1 MRTTCSTNV
10 PDSGT
15 NCGAKLRCLVT
26 RLVSL
31 TLLAHGGSV
40 STPRLLLALRHLRH
54 LLLPPLVLV
63 LVLALPPVLVLPQA
77 LALALAL
84 APPLALLA
92 SPLTLPLALAL
103 AMPPALP
110 PAMTTF
116 LTLSHPRLLRATPP
130 SFDPVRWPLPPLV
143 FALTR
148 LLPPSLLANLDL
160 DLRRLLAV
168 EVLYELLRKML
179 VSLLSLVN
187 PLNPSL
193 NGNAKNANCVKPL
206 LLLQ

>member
-1 MRTTCSTNV
+1 VRTTCSTNA

-31 TLLAHGGSV
+31 TLLARGGSV
-40 STPRLLLALRHLRH
+40 STPRLLLALRH

-110 PAMTTF
+110 LAMTTF

-168 EVLYELLRKML
+168 EVLFELLRKML

-193 NGNAKNANCVKPL
+193 NGNAKNANANCVKPL

>member
-1 MRTTCSTNV
+1 M
-10 PDSGT
+10 
-15 NCGAKLRCLVT
+15 
-26 RLVSL
+26 SL

-40 STPRLLLALRHLRH
+40 STPRLLLALRHL
-54 LLLPPLVLV
+54 LLPPLVLVLV

-110 PAMTTF
+110 LAMTTI

-143 FALTR
+143 FVLTR

-168 EVLYELLRKML
+168 EVLFELLRKML

-187 PLNPSL
+187 PLNPPSL